1 MSGRRGLIRGAR
13 PGARRIALFAAILGG
28 VGSLALFL
36 AVAIGGADD
45 ADKYGR
51 ISLPGKGTV
60 ELPEGK
66 VALYYEERVT
76 LGENDSLDIPSGL
89 RVVARH
95 EVTVRSEKTIQNAVN
110 LDGRS
115 LREWGKL
122 EVPQAGTY
130 RVSARSSTPGFNRPA
145 ITFGKGQLEGLG
157 KAAIQSGGVLGIA
170 LVVALAALLLGRMGY
185 EGQRMSVPVATSG
198 PSGWSGAPP
207 VPGASGP
214 PPPAPPVPGALPAAQ
229 PAPTPS
235 PAGTDP
241 VEVQL
246 RELER
251 QHQAGALTDA
261 DYAARRKQVLDDAF
275 GS

>member
-36 AVAIGGADD
+36 VVAIGGADD

-51 ISLPGKGTV
+51 ISLPGKGAV

-76 LGENDSLDIPSGL
+76 LGENDSLDIPDGL
-89 RVVARH
+89 RVVARR
-95 EVTVRSEKTIQNAVN
+95 EVTVKSEKTIQNAVN

-122 EVPQAGTY
+122 EIPQAGTY
-130 RVSARSSTPGFNRPA
+130 RVSARSSSQGFNRPA

-157 KAAIQSGGVLGIA
+157 KAAIQSGGVLGISLA
-170 LVVALAALLLGRMGY
+170 VALAALLLGRMGY
-185 EGQRMSVPVATSG
+185 EGQRMSVPVPAGG

-207 VPGASGP
+207 VPVASGP
-214 PPPAPPVPGALPAAQ
+214 PPPAPPVPGALPT
-229 PAPTPS
+229 APPVPS
-235 PAGTDP
+235 PAGIDP

-251 QHQAGALTDA
+251 RHQAGALTDA
-261 DYAARRKQVLDDAF
+261 DYAERRKQVLDDAF
-275 GS
+275 GR